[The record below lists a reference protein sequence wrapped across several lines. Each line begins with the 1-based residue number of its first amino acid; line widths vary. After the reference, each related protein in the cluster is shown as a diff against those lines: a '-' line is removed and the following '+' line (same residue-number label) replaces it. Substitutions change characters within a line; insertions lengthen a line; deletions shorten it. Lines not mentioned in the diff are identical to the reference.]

1 MRQYIT
7 LFILLFCS
15 LSLSAGQKI
24 TLLFAGDAMNH
35 SPQIT
40 SAQRP
45 EGKYDYSECFE
56 YIRNEVKSADIS
68 VVNLETTHAGKPYT
82 GYPTFSCPDEFSA
95 ELQRSGF
102 NLFMTAN
109 NHSADKGK
117 KGIERTIDVLDTL
130 KISYTGTFKDAA
142 ARDTTYPLL
151 VEKNGFRLAFLNYTY
166 DTNGLPVTAPNI
178 VNEIS
183 DKTILQDIEKA
194 KTLTPDLIIA
204 CMHWG
209 IEYQRTPSKEQRR
222 LAKLLIDNGV
232 KIIIGSH
239 PHVIQPME
247 GTLNSH
253 DSTYQNIVA
262 YSLGNFISN
271 QNDRYTDSGA
281 MVKIGIEKDEEGSI
295 SITGCAY
302 SLVWRYRYYENG
314 KRHYTLVPAYTFDN
328 NPEEVQPELRA
339 RMKEA
344 FTDARKLLKKHNQ
357 HIDEYVFSPDEI
369 REISIPD
376 EENRDW
382 EDTLETF
389 YHLPRKRDLDTL
401 QHFIETQLYEVP
413 ADSIQVEV
421 EE

>member
-1 MRQYIT
+1 MRHYIT
-7 LFILLFCS
+7 LFLLLFCS
-15 LSLSAGQKI
+15 LSIFASQKI
-24 TLLFAGDAMNH
+24 TLLFVGDAMQH
-35 SPQIT
+35 APQIN
-40 SAQRP
+40 SAERP

-56 YIRNEVKSADIS
+56 HIRNEVKSADIS

-82 GYPTFSCPDEFSA
+82 GYPVFSAPDEFSA

-102 NLFMTAN
+102 NLFVIAN

-117 KGIERTIDVLDTL
+117 KGIERTIDVLDSL
-130 KISYTGTFKDAA
+130 KIMYTGTFKDLV
-142 ARDTTYPLL
+142 ARDSTYPLL

-166 DTNGLPVTAPNI
+166 DTNGLPVTTPNI

-194 KTLTPDLIIA
+194 KTLNPDLIIA
-204 CMHWG
+204 CLHWG

-222 LAKLLIDNGV
+222 LAKLMIDNGV
-232 KIIIGSH
+232 QVIIGSH

-247 GTLNSH
+247 GVLNS
-253 DSTYQNIVA
+253 DKSTYKSIVA

-281 MVKIGIEKDEEGSI
+281 MVKISIEKDEENNVN
-295 SITGCAY
+295 ITNCAY

-314 KRHYTLVPAYTFDN
+314 KRHYTLIPAYIFDN
-328 NPEEVQPELRA
+328 HPETVQPALQA

-344 FTDARKLLKKHNQ
+344 FTDARKLLEKHNLHINEYIFNPNEADIPTNDFDDNQ
-357 HIDEYVFSPDEI
+357 HI
-369 REISIPD
+369 
-376 EENRDW
+376 
-382 EDTLETF
+382 
-389 YHLPRKRDLDTL
+389 
-401 QHFIETQLYEVP
+401 IETLIIQTDNVP
-413 ADSIQVEV
+413 ESVQERIQVEI